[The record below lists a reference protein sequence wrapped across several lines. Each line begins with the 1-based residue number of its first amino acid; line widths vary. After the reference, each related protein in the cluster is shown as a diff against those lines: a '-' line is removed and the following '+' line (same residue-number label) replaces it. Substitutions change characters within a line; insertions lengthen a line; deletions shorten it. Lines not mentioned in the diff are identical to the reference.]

1 MTRLWRATRR
11 LALSEIGEEHAN
23 ELHELD
29 SDPRV
34 MRYVGHGRPATR
46 AEIDAV
52 MRRVPRA
59 YALYPGLGTWRAT
72 RRDNGDFVGWF
83 ALKYIPRTS
92 VVEVGYRLRHAAWG
106 RGYATE
112 GARSLVEYG
121 FDELGL
127 YRIVGVTH
135 PDNVA
140 SQRVLAKAGLADCG
154 LDRVDAEVLLAHILG
169 HNRAWLI
176 AHADDLLPVVLDAHF
191 ADLAM
196 R

>member
-1 MTRLWRATRR
+1 MKRPWRVTRR
-11 LALSEIGEEHAN
+11 LALHEIGEEHAN

-34 MRYVGHGRPATR
+34 MRYVGQGRPATR
-46 AEIDAV
+46 DEISAV

-72 RRDNGDFVGWF
+72 RRNSGDFVGWF

-106 RGYATE
+106 RGFATE
-112 GARSLVEYG
+112 GACSLVEYA
-121 FDELGL
+121 FADLDL

-140 SQRVLAKAGLADCG
+140 SQQ
-154 LDRVDAEVLLAHILG
+154 VLLKTGMIDIGWG
-169 HNRAWLI
+169 HYYGRSVRVFEAVHHAGWEPTWPRAR
-176 AHADDLLPVVLDAHF
+176 AE
-191 ADLAM
+191 
-196 R
+196 